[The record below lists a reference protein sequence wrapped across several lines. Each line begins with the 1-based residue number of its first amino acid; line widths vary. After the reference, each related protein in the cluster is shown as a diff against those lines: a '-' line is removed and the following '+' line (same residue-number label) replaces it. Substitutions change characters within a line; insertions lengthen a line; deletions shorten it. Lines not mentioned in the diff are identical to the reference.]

1 MISLVPLRQGL
12 QRKLNRRDMLQL
24 SGLGSLGMMLPEAA
38 VRAASVNHATAKNCI
53 YIFLCGGPSQLE
65 MWDPKPEAPEEIR
78 GPFGSSA
85 TNVPGIHVGGL
96 LPKTARH
103 ADKYALIRSL
113 NHNTTSHDTG
123 IMYTLLADSS
133 PPSNQAYPPVRS
145 DHPGLGAILRH
156 TLGESSA
163 LPAWV
168 TIPRPFT
175 TGARFYKGQSAG
187 FLGPAHDPFFLDE
200 EKKDSLADKEF
211 EVKTLQPLEGLN
223 VDRIVER
230 NELLTQLDV
239 TQLAEATASRRY
251 AQYRKQAYRMIAS
264 SSVREAF
271 ELKREPRRLRDQY
284 GRNEYG
290 QSFLLARRLVESG
303 VRMVNV
309 FWTFYG
315 PDGCQFNLWDN
326 HGSDMPKVCG
336 GPNRG
341 VDMLTH
347 DYCCPSFDL
356 AFSTLLEDLTERG
369 MLDDT
374 LVVVIGEFGRTPK
387 MNKWSGRDHWGA
399 CYSALLAGGG
409 VQGGQCFGA
418 SDKQAAYVK
427 DSPVTPEDV
436 GATILHAFGVSPEA
450 LLYDQTDRPVRSS
463 KGSPI
468 AALF

>member
-1 MISLVPLRQGL
+1 MISLVPLRQSL
-12 QRKLNRRDMLQL
+12 QHKLNRRNLLQL
-24 SGLGSLGMMLPEAA
+24 GGLGSLGMMLPHGATQ
-38 VRAASVNHATAKNCI
+38 AASDHRATAKNCI

-78 GPFGSSA
+78 GPFGLTN
-85 TNVPGIHVGGL
+85 TNVPGMHLGGL
-96 LPKTARH
+96 LPRTAGH
-103 ADKYALIRSL
+103 ADKCALIRSL
-113 NHNTTSHDTG
+113 NHGTTSHDTG

-133 PPSNQAYPPVRS
+133 PPTNQAYPPVRS
-145 DHPGLGAILRH
+145 DHPGLGGILRY

-187 FLGPAHDPFFLDE
+187 FLGPTYDPFFLDE

-211 EVKTLQPLEGLN
+211 EVKTLRPLEGLH
-223 VDRIVER
+223 VDRIIER
-230 NELLTQLDV
+230 NELLTQLEDGS
-239 TQLAEATASRRY
+239 LAEATVSRRY
-251 AQYRKQAYRMIAS
+251 AQYREQAYRMIAS
-264 SSVREAF
+264 SEVRRAF
-271 ELKREPRRLRDQY
+271 DLKHEPVKLRDQY

-290 QSFLLARRLVESG
+290 QSFLMARRLVESG

-326 HGSDMPKVCG
+326 HGNDDPKICG
-336 GPNRG
+336 GQNRG
-341 VDMLTH
+341 IDMLSH
-347 DYCCPSFDL
+347 DYCCPSFDR

-369 MLDDT
+369 LLDDT

-387 MNKWSGRDHWGA
+387 MNKFSGRDHWGA
-399 CYSALLAGGG
+399 CYSAVMAGGG
-409 VQGGQCFGA
+409 IQGGQIFGA
-418 SDKQAAYVK
+418 SDKHAAYVK

-436 GATILHAFGVSPEA
+436 GATILHAFGVSAESP
-450 LLYDQTDRPVRSS
+450 LYDQTNRPVRSS
-463 KGSPI
+463 KGTPLT
-468 AALF
+468 ALF